1 MLDRIST
8 LDISRHDFFHRML
21 ESSLV
26 FHKKPSLQL
35 LGSLFSSL
43 ALTGTSLQADLRTLS
58 VKYGSFGDVFDGAS
72 EKEIEEQI
80 MSLVRDVADKTGL
93 RYQKELK
100 LLPFKS

>member
-1 MLDRIST
+1 MCMLDRD

-21 ESSLV
+21 ESSLI
-26 FHKKPSLQL
+26 FHKKLSLQL

-72 EKEIEEQI
+72 EKEIEEPNNVTCARCGRQD
-80 MSLVRDVADKTGL
+80 RA
-93 RYQKELK
+93 
-100 LLPFKS
+100 